1 MGLGADPVLAGGAPF
16 PGGFVSLA
24 APCGLRGAGT
34 DSGSGLT
41 EGASLAHASPLV
53 NQTRDTRLHSI
64 AYALIRAGLI
74 DDLRFFL

>member
-1 MGLGADPVLAGGAPF
+1 LG
-16 PGGFVSLA
+16 
-24 APCGLRGAGT
+24 GAGT
-34 DSGSGLT
+34 DSGSGSGLT

-53 NQTRDTRLHSI
+53 NQITNNRLHSI